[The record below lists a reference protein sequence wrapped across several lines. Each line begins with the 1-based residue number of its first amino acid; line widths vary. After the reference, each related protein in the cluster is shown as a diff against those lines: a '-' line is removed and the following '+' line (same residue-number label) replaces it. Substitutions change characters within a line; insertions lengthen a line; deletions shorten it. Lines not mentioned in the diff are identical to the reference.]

1 MLKEGLPD
9 IKVLLHLSQTA
20 ILNDSVNFHTV
31 YGQGCQKSYSKF
43 LRIPENHQKS
53 L

>member
-31 YGQGCQKSYSKF
+31 YGQGCMTPKILFK
-43 LRIPENHQKS
+43 IPKNP
-53 L
+53 